1 MQLQISLKPDTMNFF
16 FFNFAGRQLNFLI
29 EMKIILKKYLKLD
42 IKKGFN
48 LVYIK

>member
-1 MQLQISLKPDTMNFF
+1 MQLQISLKPDTMIF